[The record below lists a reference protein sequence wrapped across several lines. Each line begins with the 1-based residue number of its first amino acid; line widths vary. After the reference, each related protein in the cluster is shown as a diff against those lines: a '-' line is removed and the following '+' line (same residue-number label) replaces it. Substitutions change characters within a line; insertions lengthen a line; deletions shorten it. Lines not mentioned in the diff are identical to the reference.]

1 MISEFGNNISNN
13 LSNMLTEI
21 HLNHPSV
28 QIEKVNELRKLD
40 KTLTVFKK
48 LITIF
53 HKELTDRIPEMKAAC
68 AQENCSELGRIIHR
82 FKSTTYNLGA
92 SRAVELGKQ
101 IEHALNKE
109 LKSHLEIS
117 QLITLLEHECLA
129 AHALLVA
136 YLPKDN

>member
-13 LSNMLTEI
+13 ISDLLTEI
-21 HLNHPSV
+21 HSNHPSV
-28 QIEKVNELRKLD
+28 QIEKVTELRKLD

-53 HKELTDRIPEMKAAC
+53 HKELAERIPEMKAAC
-68 AQENCSELGRIIHR
+68 NKEDYVELGRIIHR

-117 QLITLLEHECLA
+117 QLITLLDHECHT
-129 AHALLVA
+129 AHTLLLTH
-136 YLPKDN
+136 LPKNN